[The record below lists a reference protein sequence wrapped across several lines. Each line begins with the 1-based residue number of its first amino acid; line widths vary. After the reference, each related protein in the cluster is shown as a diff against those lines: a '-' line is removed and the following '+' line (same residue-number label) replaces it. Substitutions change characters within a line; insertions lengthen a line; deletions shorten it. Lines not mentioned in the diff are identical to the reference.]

1 MTGQDDRKIGNK
13 IRKLSTIGVTSQ
25 AVQVGCAVTRSN
37 LLNPS
42 CARLDRASDFDSEG
56 RKFESRSAPAILMK
70 PMSKSLSP
78 ERNKPIPPAL
88 AKALLALQMQQL
100 EEAEQLASQVLKSD
114 RGNTLA
120 AEILGRALLAQNRL
134 DEAIV
139 PLAKFARRTDEPS
152 IGTLLAGMLAAV
164 GRRDEAL
171 DHLRRAVARRPLYI
185 PAFVELALQLRKT
198 GQFDEAMTVTESGLT
213 FEPQSAD
220 LQLAL
225 GYVLADRNER
235 IRAQAVF
242 AKVHAAEPTHH
253 DALLALAGAVI
264 WDGDYGRAADLY
276 RRALAIKPLDDT
288 RIRLG
293 KCLLELRQREEAEAL
308 FRTAAHGLSKFAAPA
323 VIAMVSSSHGR
334 IFLQPSSTL
343 DFLRARNN

>member
-1 MTGQDDRKIGNK
+1 
-13 IRKLSTIGVTSQ
+13 
-25 AVQVGCAVTRSN
+25 
-37 LLNPS
+37 
-42 CARLDRASDFDSEG
+42 
-56 RKFESRSAPAILMK
+56 MK
-70 PMSKSLSP
+70 PMSKSRSP
-78 ERNKPIPPAL
+78 ERNRPPPPAL
-88 AKALLALQMQQL
+88 AKAVLALQMQQL

-114 RGNTLA
+114 RGNTVA

-139 PLAKFARRTDEPS
+139 HLAKFARRTDEPS
-152 IGTLLAGMLAAV
+152 IETLLAGMLAAV
-164 GRRDEAL
+164 GRQDEAL
-171 DHLRRAVARRPLYI
+171 DHLRRTVARRPHYL
-185 PAFVELALQLRKT
+185 PAFVELALQLRKN

-225 GYVLADRNER
+225 GHVLMERNER

-253 DALLALAGAVI
+253 DALLALATTMI
-264 WDGDYGRAADLY
+264 RDGDYGHAADLY
-276 RRALAIKPLDDT
+276 RRALAIKPQDDT

-293 KCLLELRQREEAEAL
+293 KCLLELGQREEAEAL
-308 FRTAAHGLSKFAAPA
+308 FRTATHGSARLAAPA
-323 VIAMVSSSHGR
+323 VIAMVSASRGR

-343 DFLRARNN
+343 DFLGVRNN

>member
-1 MTGQDDRKIGNK
+1 
-13 IRKLSTIGVTSQ
+13 
-25 AVQVGCAVTRSN
+25 
-37 LLNPS
+37 
-42 CARLDRASDFDSEG
+42 
-56 RKFESRSAPAILMK
+56 
-70 PMSKSLSP
+70 MSKSLSP
-78 ERNKPIPPAL
+78 ERSRPPHPAL
-88 AKALLALQMQQL
+88 AKASLALQMQQF
-100 EEAEQLASQVLKSD
+100 EEAEQLAAQVLKSD
-114 RGNTLA
+114 RGNKFA
-120 AEILGRALLAQNRL
+120 AEILGRALMAQNRL

-139 PLAKFARRTDEPS
+139 HLAKFARRTGEPS
-152 IGTLLAGMLAAV
+152 IETLLAGMLAAV
-164 GRRDEAL
+164 GRKGEAL
-171 DHLRRAVARRPLYI
+171 DHLRNAVARRPPYI
-185 PAFVELALQLRKT
+185 PAFVELALQLRKA

-225 GYVLADRNER
+225 GHVLAGRNER
-235 IRAQAVF
+235 TQARTVF

-253 DALLALAGAVI
+253 DALVALATTMI

-293 KCLLELRQREEAEAL
+293 KCLLELGQREEAEAL
-308 FRTAAHGLSKFAAPA
+308 LRTATHGVSQLAAPA
-323 VIAMVSSSHGR
+323 VIAMVSASHGR

>member
-1 MTGQDDRKIGNK
+1 M
-13 IRKLSTIGVTSQ
+13 
-25 AVQVGCAVTRSN
+25 
-37 LLNPS
+37 
-42 CARLDRASDFDSEG
+42 
-56 RKFESRSAPAILMK
+56 
-70 PMSKSLSP
+70 
-78 ERNKPIPPAL
+78 
-88 AKALLALQMQQL
+88 LALQMQQL
-100 EEAEQLASQVLKSD
+100 EEAEQFASQVLKSD

-134 DEAIV
+134 DEAILH
-139 PLAKFARRTDEPS
+139 LAKFARRADEPS
-152 IGTLLAGMLAAV
+152 IETLLAGMLAAV
-164 GRRDEAL
+164 GRQIDAL
-171 DHLRRAVARRPLYI
+171 DHLRRAVARRPPYL

-198 GQFDEAMTVTESGLT
+198 GQFDEAMAVTESGLT
-213 FEPQSAD
+213 FDPQSAD

-225 GYVLADRNER
+225 GYVLAERNER

-253 DALLALAGAVI
+253 DALLALATTVI

-308 FRTAAHGLSKFAAPA
+308 LRTATHGVSQLAASA
-323 VIAMVSSSHGR
+323 LKAMISASHGR
-334 IFLQPSSTL
+334 IFLQPSATL
-343 DFLRARNN
+343 DFLRVRNN

>member
-1 MTGQDDRKIGNK
+1 
-13 IRKLSTIGVTSQ
+13 
-25 AVQVGCAVTRSN
+25 
-37 LLNPS
+37 
-42 CARLDRASDFDSEG
+42 
-56 RKFESRSAPAILMK
+56 MK
-70 PMSKSLSP
+70 PMSKSPFP
-78 ERNKPIPPAL
+78 ERNRPPPPAL

-139 PLAKFARRTDEPS
+139 YLAKFARRTGEPS
-152 IGTLLAGMLAAV
+152 IETLLAGMLAAV
-164 GRRDEAL
+164 GRQDEAL
-171 DHLRRAVARRPLYI
+171 DHLRRAVTRRPPYI

-198 GQFDEAMTVTESGLT
+198 GQFDEAMAVTESGLT

-225 GYVLADRNER
+225 GYVLAEGNER

-253 DALLALAGAVI
+253 DALLALATTVI
-264 WDGDYGRAADLY
+264 WDGDYGRAAGLY

-293 KCLLELRQREEAEAL
+293 KCLLELGQREEAEAL
-308 FRTAAHGLSKFAAPA
+308 LRTATHGASQFAGSALK
-323 VIAMVSSSHGR
+323 AMISVSHGQ
-334 IFLQPSSTL
+334 IFLRPSATL
-343 DFLRARNN
+343 DFLRVRNN

>member
-1 MTGQDDRKIGNK
+1 
-13 IRKLSTIGVTSQ
+13 
-25 AVQVGCAVTRSN
+25 
-37 LLNPS
+37 
-42 CARLDRASDFDSEG
+42 
-56 RKFESRSAPAILMK
+56 MK
-70 PMSKSLSP
+70 PMSKSSFP
-78 ERNKPIPPAL
+78 ERNRPPPPAL

-114 RGNTLA
+114 RGNTFA

-139 PLAKFARRTDEPS
+139 HLAKFARRTDEPS
-152 IGTLLAGMLAAV
+152 IETLLAGMLAAV
-164 GRRDEAL
+164 GRQDEAL
-171 DHLRRAVARRPLYI
+171 EHLRRAVARRPHYI

-198 GQFDEAMTVTESGLT
+198 GRLDEAMAVTESGLT

-225 GYVLADRNER
+225 GYILAERNER
-235 IRAQAVF
+235 ARVQAVF

-253 DALLALAGAVI
+253 DALLALAMTVI

-276 RRALAIKPLDDT
+276 RRALAIKPQDDT

-293 KCLLELRQREEAEAL
+293 KCLLELGLREEAEAL
-308 FRTAAHGLSKFAAPA
+308 FRTAAHGSSKLAAPS
-323 VIAMVSSSHGR
+323 VIAMVSASRGR
-334 IFLQPSSTL
+334 IFLRPSATL
-343 DFLRARNN
+343 DFLRVRNN

>member
-1 MTGQDDRKIGNK
+1 
-13 IRKLSTIGVTSQ
+13 
-25 AVQVGCAVTRSN
+25 
-37 LLNPS
+37 
-42 CARLDRASDFDSEG
+42 
-56 RKFESRSAPAILMK
+56 
-70 PMSKSLSP
+70 MSKSPSP
-78 ERNKPIPPAL
+78 ERNRPPPPAL

-134 DEAIV
+134 DDAIV
-139 PLAKFARRTDEPS
+139 HLTKFARRTDDPS
-152 IGTLLAGMLAAV
+152 IETLLAGMLAAV

-171 DHLRRAVARRPLYI
+171 DQLRRAVARRPHYI
-185 PAFVELALQLRKT
+185 PAFAELALQLRKS
-198 GQFDEAMTVTESGLT
+198 GQLDEAMSVTESGLT

-235 IRAQAVF
+235 IRARAVF

-253 DALLALAGAVI
+253 DALLALAAAVI

-308 FRTAAHGLSKFAAPA
+308 FRTATHGLSKFAAPS
-323 VIAMVSSSHGR
+323 VIAMVSASHGR
-334 IFLQPSSTL
+334 IFLQPSSAL
-343 DFLRARNN
+343 DFLRVRNN

>member
-1 MTGQDDRKIGNK
+1 
-13 IRKLSTIGVTSQ
+13 
-25 AVQVGCAVTRSN
+25 
-37 LLNPS
+37 
-42 CARLDRASDFDSEG
+42 
-56 RKFESRSAPAILMK
+56 MK

-78 ERNKPIPPAL
+78 ERNRPPNPAL
-88 AKALLALQMQQL
+88 AKAVLALQMQQL
-100 EEAEQLASQVLKSD
+100 EDAEQLASQVLKSD

-134 DEAIV
+134 DEAILH
-139 PLAKFARRTDEPS
+139 LAKFARRTDEPS
-152 IGTLLAGMLAAV
+152 IETLLAGMLAAV

-171 DHLRRAVARRPLYI
+171 DHLRRAVARRPPYL

-225 GYVLADRNER
+225 GYVLVERNER
-235 IRAQAVF
+235 IRAQEVF

-253 DALLALAGAVI
+253 DALMTLAAAMI
-264 WDGDYGRAADLY
+264 WDGDYARAADLY

-308 FRTAAHGLSKFAAPA
+308 FRTAAHGLSKFAAPS
-323 VIAMVSSSHGR
+323 VIAMVSASHWR
-334 IFLQPSSTL
+334 IFLQPSAAL

>member
-1 MTGQDDRKIGNK
+1 M
-13 IRKLSTIGVTSQ
+13 
-25 AVQVGCAVTRSN
+25 
-37 LLNPS
+37 
-42 CARLDRASDFDSEG
+42 
-56 RKFESRSAPAILMK
+56 
-70 PMSKSLSP
+70 
-78 ERNKPIPPAL
+78 
-88 AKALLALQMQQL
+88 LALQMQQL
-100 EEAEQLASQVLKSD
+100 GEAEQLASQVLKSD
-114 RGNTLA
+114 RSNTLA

-139 PLAKFARRTDEPS
+139 HLAKFARRTDEPS
-152 IGTLLAGMLAAV
+152 IETLLAGMLATV

-171 DHLRRAVARRPLYI
+171 DHLRRAVARRPHYI
-185 PAFVELALQLRKT
+185 PAFVELALQLRKS

-213 FEPQSAD
+213 FEPQSVD

-225 GYVLADRNER
+225 GYVLADCNER

-253 DALLALAGAVI
+253 DALLALAAAVI

-308 FRTAAHGLSKFAAPA
+308 FRTATHGLSKLAAHA
-323 VIAMVSSSHGR
+323 VIAMVSVSHGR
-334 IFLQPSSTL
+334 IFLQPSATL
-343 DFLRARNN
+343 DFLRVRNN

>member
-1 MTGQDDRKIGNK
+1 M
-13 IRKLSTIGVTSQ
+13 L
-25 AVQVGCAVTRSN
+25 
-37 LLNPS
+37 
-42 CARLDRASDFDSEG
+42 
-56 RKFESRSAPAILMK
+56 
-70 PMSKSLSP
+70 
-78 ERNKPIPPAL
+78 
-88 AKALLALQMQQL
+88 QL

-120 AEILGRALLAQNRL
+120 AEILGRALHAQNRL

-139 PLAKFARRTDEPS
+139 HLAKFARRIDEPS
-152 IGTLLAGMLAAV
+152 IETLLAGMLAAV

-171 DHLRRAVARRPLYI
+171 DHLRRAVARRPHYI

-198 GQFDEAMTVTESGLT
+198 GQFDEAMTVAENGLT
-213 FEPQSAD
+213 LEPQSVD

-225 GYVLADRNER
+225 GYVLAERNER
-235 IRAQAVF
+235 TRAQAVF

-253 DALLALAGAVI
+253 EALLALAATVI

-293 KCLLELRQREEAEAL
+293 KCLLELRKREEAEAL
-308 FRTAAHGLSKFAAPA
+308 LRTATHGVSQLAAPA
-323 VIAMVSSSHGR
+323 VIAMVSASHGR

-343 DFLRARNN
+343 DLLRGRNN